1 MTDQLEELRRIAE
14 FDHVFTVTPD
24 GAVVDGP
31 AGIYAPECYHDE
43 STDIDLAGAE
53 REWDALTGYTGQY
66 SYSGAVMHS
75 SESLGGRLARDIL
88 ETPGA
93 YVVVVV
99 SVLPEWREATAAES
113 ESWRSGY
120 VFREDFRETDNGL
133 EVWESD
139 PEPAGW
145 AILRQARQCVYV
157 VDGTD
162 TDGTVW
168 HRCVTHDEL
177 APSAD
182 AQCAMAAS
190 GAGSAG
196 LVSA

>member
-1 MTDQLEELRRIAE
+1 MPDQLEELQRIAE
-14 FDHVFTVTPD
+14 FDHVFTVTPA

-31 AGIYAPECYHDE
+31 RGIYAPEYYDDTTAAE
-43 STDIDLAGAE
+43 LTGAGWE
-53 REWDALTGYTGQY
+53 ALTGYTGQY
-66 SYSGAVMHS
+66 GYSGPHMHA
-75 SESLGGRLARDIL
+75 SEFIGGRLARDIL

-99 SVLPEWREATAAES
+99 AVMPDT
-113 ESWRSGY
+113 
-120 VFREDFRETDNGL
+120 EDD
-133 EVWESD
+133 D

-145 AILRQARQCVYV
+145 AVLRQTRQCVYV

-168 HRCVTHDEL
+168 HQCVTHDETT
-177 APSAD
+177 PSAD
-182 AQCAMAAS
+182 AQCAMAAA

-196 LVSA
+196 LVTQ